1 MPIIPAYEDCTSGES
16 RFEAADDM
24 EAGVE
29 SFKTLLISM
38 AWWCAPVLPSSQKA

>member
-1 MPIIPAYEDCTSGES
+1 MPIIPTIEECTSEES
-16 RFEAADDM
+16 RFEAADGV

-38 AWWCAPVLPSSQKA
+38 AWWCAPILPSRQKA